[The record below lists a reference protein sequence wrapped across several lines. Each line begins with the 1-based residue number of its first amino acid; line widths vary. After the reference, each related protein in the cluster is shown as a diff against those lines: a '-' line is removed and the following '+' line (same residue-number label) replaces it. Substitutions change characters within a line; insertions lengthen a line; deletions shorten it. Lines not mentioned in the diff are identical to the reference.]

1 MRLSSILLLI
11 ALSLPLNAS
20 AQDDGQV
27 QLPLDVYRELLRLA
41 ESEPRPAP
49 AGYALGN
56 ANVTAVLNAAQSTAV
71 VSVTLRVEVFED
83 EWVLIPVLPT
93 GTAVTSATV
102 SGRPLQLI
110 STTAGL
116 MWAVNNSGVFDLA
129 LSYQAGV
136 ERYESG
142 QVLPLPLPV
151 ASSTRLTATLPGTE
165 LGVSVIPATSVDT
178 EERGG
183 NTVVNATIPASSGVQ
198 LSWRDAVE
206 GGMIMSRAS
215 YSGQVEEDAVTWQA
229 EFSVEVG
236 TDEPTVVGLLNND
249 VALLGMQVDGDET
262 PITVESNVFSVTVSG
277 RGGHTISAQFQVPI
291 DRSSGQPRVELRV
304 PSIPVSRFELVLEGE
319 KEVTVTPAA
328 SVVHTHENETTVAV
342 VNVPMTDRVG
352 FNWLEA
358 VPDSAVSETE
368 VRANA
373 TVYHTAH
380 ADEGVLYI
388 RAVIEFD
395 VTRGET
401 SQFELELPL
410 TAQINVVQAEN
421 GAVADWRRST
431 DDPRVVTVFLDRR
444 VSGVFTFEV
453 SYEQLFTMGTEES
466 EELTVPLVTA
476 RGVFRQR
483 GMVALLAGRDLTLE
497 PRREESLSVVGENAL
512 PAELRESI
520 EMTIAHTYRYF
531 EDSPVLAVAAV
542 PPERDPWS
550 FDAQVDS
557 LISLGDVTTVGQVTV
572 EINVK
577 QGSIE
582 GLELLLPAG
591 VNFLSLTAPSLR
603 NREVRQDE
611 AGGQLI
617 DVEFTQ
623 EMEGQFRVDV
633 NYEQITGDAG
643 PELTVPLVH
652 VRGADVEQGRIA
664 VEALSAVE
672 VQATGQSETLST
684 VDIGELPQQLIL
696 RTTNPI
702 LMAFKYAHADPPPH
716 LALTI
721 THHTELEV
729 QAATIDRAHYR
740 TLYTRDGFTL
750 TSCNFTV
757 RNSREQFL
765 RVRLPADSEV
775 WSATVNGESETPALA
790 NDGQEGG
797 PEVLINI
804 INSAQG
810 FPVELIYATP
820 MPALEFRGDVTST
833 LPRPDMVVTQTVW
846 DIFVPEDLR
855 YGEPETNL
863 DIVAEGV
870 HVSGSELG
878 MGEDAMRVSSAN
890 VDEPIHI
897 DVPQAGLRFSF
908 EKLYAN
914 QVDEEMSVSIPYA
927 TEDSARWGSWLS
939 LAGTILLWLGLLGLV
954 LRKRLVPRFLLLS
967 MTLLGAALLVVS
979 LGYLDASPDRP
990 VQLSAAFFILAI
1002 AGTIYSRVFAGLK
1015 ARKNSE

>member
-1 MRLSSILLLI
+1 MRLTSILLMI

-27 QLPLDVYRELLRLA
+27 QLPLDVYRELLRQA
-41 ESEPRPAP
+41 EAEPRPAP

-56 ANVTAVLNAAQSTAV
+56 ADVTATLTAAHSTAT
-71 VSVTLRVEVFED
+71 VTVNLRVEVFED
-83 EWVLIPVLPT
+83 EWVLVPVLPT

-110 STTAGL
+110 NTTAGL
-116 MWAVNNSGVFDLA
+116 MWAVNSSGVFDLQLA
-129 LSYQAGV
+129 YRAGV
-136 ERYESG
+136 DRFESG

-151 ASSTRLTATLPGTE
+151 ASSTQLSATLPGTE
-165 LGVSVIPATSVDT
+165 LGVTVIPATAVET
-178 EERGG
+178 VERGG
-183 NTVVNATIPASSGVQ
+183 NTVVTATIPASSGVQ
-198 LSWRDAVE
+198 LSWRDTVE
-206 GGMIMSRAS
+206 GGLIMSRAS
-215 YSGQVEEDAVTWQA
+215 YTGQVDDDAVTWQA

-236 TDEPTVVGLLNND
+236 TDEPTVLGLLRND
-249 VALLGMQVDGDET
+249 VALLGMQVDGEET
-262 PITVESNVFSVTVSG
+262 PITVENNVFSVAVTG
-277 RGGHTISAQFQVPI
+277 RGAHTISAQFQIPI
-291 DRSSGQPRVELRV
+291 DRSSGQPRVDLRV
-304 PSIPVSRFELVLEGE
+304 PRIPVSRFELALEGE

-328 SVVHTHENETTVAV
+328 SVAHRHENEMTVAV
-342 VNVPMTDRVG
+342 VNVPMTDRIG

-358 VPDSAVSETE
+358 VPDSALVETE

-373 TVYHTAH
+373 TIYHAAH
-380 ADEGVLYI
+380 AEEGVLYV
-388 RAVIEFD
+388 RATTEFEI
-395 VTRGET
+395 TRGET
-401 SQFELELPL
+401 SQFELELPE
-410 TAQINVVQAEN
+410 TAQINVVQAES

-444 VSGVFTFEV
+444 VSGEFSFEI
-453 SYEQLFTMGTEES
+453 SYEQLFTVGAEAP
-466 EELTVPLVTA
+466 EELTVPLVSA
-476 RGVFRQR
+476 RGVHRQR
-483 GMVALLAGRDLTLE
+483 GMIALLASRDLTLE
-497 PRREESLSVVGENAL
+497 PRREESLSRVGENAL
-512 PAELRESI
+512 PPELRESI
-520 EMTIAHTYRYF
+520 EMTIAHTFRYF
-531 EDSPVLAVAAV
+531 EGTPILAVAAV
-542 PPERDPWS
+542 PPERQQGR

-557 LISLGDVTTVGQVTV
+557 LISLGDVTTVGQATV

-577 QGSIE
+577 QGSIQV
-582 GLELLLPAG
+582 LELLLPAN

-603 NREVRQDE
+603 TREAVTEDGVQVI
-611 AGGQLI
+611 Q
-617 DVEFTQ
+617 VEFTQ

-633 NYEQITGDAG
+633 NYEQITGDG
-643 PELTVPLVH
+643 GLELTVPLLH

-672 VQATGQSETLST
+672 VQATGQSDTLST

-702 LMAFKYAHADPPPH
+702 LMAFKYAHTDPPPH

-721 THHTELEV
+721 THHTEIEV

-750 TSCNFTV
+750 TSCRFTV

-765 RVRLPADSEV
+765 RVHLPAGSEV
-775 WSATVNGESETPALA
+775 WSAMVNGESETPALA
-790 NDGQEGG
+790 NDGQESG

-820 MPALEFRGDVTST
+820 QPALEFRGDVRAT
-833 LPRPDMVVTQTVW
+833 LPRPDMVVTHTVW
-846 DIFVPEDLR
+846 DVFVPDDLR

-870 HVSGSELG
+870 YVNGSDLTIGDE
-878 MGEDAMRVSSAN
+878 AMRVSSAN

-897 DVPQAGLRFSF
+897 EVPRAGLRFSF

-927 TEDSARWGSWLS
+927 SEESASWGLGLS
-939 LAGTILLWLGLLGLV
+939 LLGTLLFWIGLLGLIR
-954 LRKRLVPRFLLLS
+954 RKRYAPSIVLLGL
-967 MTLLGAALLVVS
+967 TLLGAASLIVS

-990 VQLSAAFFILAI
+990 IQVSVAFAI
-1002 AGTIYSRVFAGLK
+1002 FAVAGFIYSRVLGGLK
-1015 ARKNSE
+1015 ARKKTP